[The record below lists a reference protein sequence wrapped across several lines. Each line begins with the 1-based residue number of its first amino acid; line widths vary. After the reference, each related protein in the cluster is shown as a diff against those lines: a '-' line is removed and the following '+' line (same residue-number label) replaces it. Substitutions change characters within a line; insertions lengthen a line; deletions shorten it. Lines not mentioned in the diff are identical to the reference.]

1 MKWLWLL
8 VAVIVGA
15 IAGAGWL
22 LDPGYLL
29 VRYGGVV
36 LETSIA
42 IAVLI
47 LVVGIWVSIWVMQLL
62 RRGLRTTTRLAD
74 WQHSKAMLAQHE
86 QQKKALL
93 ATLGGDWEQS
103 FKALHAEDQILSD
116 SAEAQQRRFIRT
128 ALAAHTAHARGDFA
142 ERDRVLRA
150 SKNVVLELPTLG
162 PLLVAQ
168 WYLES
173 GDIKNA
179 SKPLHQVLAVSKKN
193 ARAWSMLASV
203 HIASKDWEEA
213 EKCWAMLK
221 KLGQPYYTGLR
232 FHAFDFQRQD
242 VFANPIAA
250 DSLMLAKLLARRAGA
265 LKEYQELAPAQRRNI
280 AFLIAWAREL
290 GVSQRGSEG
299 AAVLAAALDEAWD
312 ASVFSQWSELALAA
326 PEDGLQRASG
336 WARGRTQ
343 DAHVQEVL
351 GLLAS
356 HSEQWAT
363 AKDHFEAALKLLPE
377 KAHAKVRLYRQLG
390 SVWRSLGD
398 DHRAL
403 QYFSQAE
410 ALATH

>member
-29 VRYGGVV
+29 VRYGSVV

-47 LVVGIWVSIWVMQLL
+47 LVVGIWVSIWVVQLL

-103 FKALHAEDQILSD
+103 FKALHPEDQILSD

-173 GDIKNA
+173 GDIKKA

-312 ASVFSQWSELALAA
+312 PSVFSQWSELALAA

-336 WARGRTQ
+336 WAKGRTQ
-343 DAHVQEVL
+343 DAHIQEVL

-363 AKDHFEAALKLLPE
+363 AKDYFEAALKLLPE
-377 KAHAKVRLYRQLG
+377 KAYAKVRLYRQLG

>member
-29 VRYGGVV
+29 VRYGSVV

-47 LVVGIWVSIWVMQLL
+47 LVVGIWVSIWVVQVL

-86 QQKKALL
+86 QQKRALL

-232 FHAFDFQRQD
+232 FHAFDFQRQG

-280 AFLIAWAREL
+280 AFLTAWAREL

-312 ASVFSQWSELALAA
+312 PSVFSQWSELALAA

-336 WARGRTQ
+336 WAKGRTQ
-343 DAHVQEVL
+343 DAHIQEVL

>member
-47 LVVGIWVSIWVMQLL
+47 LVVGIWVSIWVVQLL

-232 FHAFDFQRQD
+232 FHAFDFQRQG

-312 ASVFSQWSELALAA
+312 PSVFSQWSELALAA

-336 WARGRTQ
+336 WAKGRTQ
-343 DAHVQEVL
+343 DAHIQEVL

-356 HSEQWAT
+356 HSDQWAT
-363 AKDHFEAALKLLPE
+363 AKDYFEAALKLLPE
-377 KAHAKVRLYRQLG
+377 KAHAKVRLYRRLG

>member
-47 LVVGIWVSIWVMQLL
+47 LVVGIWVSIWVVQLL
-62 RRGLRTTTRLAD
+62 RRGLKTTTRLAD
-74 WQHSKAMLAQHE
+74 WQHSKAMLAQHQ

-150 SKNVVLELPTLG
+150 SKNVVLQLPTLG

-168 WYLES
+168 WCLES

>member
-47 LVVGIWVSIWVMQLL
+47 LVVGIWVSIWVVQLL

-232 FHAFDFQRQD
+232 FHAFDFQRQE

-280 AFLIAWAREL
+280 AFLTAWAREL

-312 ASVFSQWSELALAA
+312 PSVFSQWSELALAA

-336 WARGRTQ
+336 WAKGRTQ
-343 DAHVQEVL
+343 DAHIQEVL

-363 AKDHFEAALKLLPE
+363 AKDYFEAALKLLPE

>member
-47 LVVGIWVSIWVMQLL
+47 LVVGIWVSIWVVQLL

-173 GDIKNA
+173 GDIKKA

-312 ASVFSQWSELALAA
+312 PSVFSQWSELALAA

-336 WARGRTQ
+336 WAKGRTQ

-363 AKDHFEAALKLLPE
+363 AKDYFEAALKLLPE

>member
-47 LVVGIWVSIWVMQLL
+47 LVVGIWVSIWVVQLL
-62 RRGLRTTTRLAD
+62 RRGLRTTSRLAD

-116 SAEAQQRRFIRT
+116 NAEAQQRRFIRT

-280 AFLIAWAREL
+280 AFLTAWAREL

-312 ASVFSQWSELALAA
+312 PSVFSQWSELALAA

-336 WARGRTQ
+336 WAKGRTQ

-363 AKDHFEAALKLLPE
+363 AKDYFEAALKLLPE

>member
-42 IAVLI
+42 IAVLV
-47 LVVGIWVSIWVMQLL
+47 LVVGIWVSIWVVQLL
-62 RRGLRTTTRLAD
+62 RRGLKTTTRLAD
-74 WQHSKAMLAQHE
+74 WQHSKARLAQHE

-280 AFLIAWAREL
+280 AFLTAWAREL

-312 ASVFSQWSELALAA
+312 PSVFSQWSELALAA

-336 WARGRTQ
+336 WAKGRTQ
-343 DAHVQEVL
+343 DAHIQEVL

-363 AKDHFEAALKLLPE
+363 AKDYFEAALKLLPE

>member
-47 LVVGIWVSIWVMQLL
+47 LVVGIWVSIWVVQLL

-280 AFLIAWAREL
+280 AFLTAWAREL

-312 ASVFSQWSELALAA
+312 PSVFSQWSELALAA

-336 WARGRTQ
+336 WAKGRTQ
-343 DAHVQEVL
+343 DAHIQEVL

-363 AKDHFEAALKLLPE
+363 AKDYFEAALKLLPE

>member
-47 LVVGIWVSIWVMQLL
+47 LVVGIWASIWVVQLL

-280 AFLIAWAREL
+280 AFLTAWAREL

-312 ASVFSQWSELALAA
+312 PSVFSQWSELALAA

-336 WARGRTQ
+336 WAKGRTQ

-363 AKDHFEAALKLLPE
+363 AKDYFEAALKLLPE

>member
-29 VRYGGVV
+29 VRYGSVV

-47 LVVGIWVSIWVMQLL
+47 LVVGIWVSIWVVQLL

-232 FHAFDFQRQD
+232 FHAFDFQRQG

-280 AFLIAWAREL
+280 AFLTAWAREL

-312 ASVFSQWSELALAA
+312 PSVFSQWSELALAA

-336 WARGRTQ
+336 WAKGRTQ
-343 DAHVQEVL
+343 DAHIQEVL

>member
-47 LVVGIWVSIWVMQLL
+47 LVVGIWVSIWVVQLL

-173 GDIKNA
+173 GDIKKA

-280 AFLIAWAREL
+280 AFLTAWAREL

-312 ASVFSQWSELALAA
+312 PSVFSQWSELALAA

-336 WARGRTQ
+336 WAKGRTQ
-343 DAHVQEVL
+343 DAHIQEVL

-363 AKDHFEAALKLLPE
+363 AKDYFEAALKLLPE

>member
-47 LVVGIWVSIWVMQLL
+47 LVVGIWVSIWVVQLL

-74 WQHSKAMLAQHE
+74 WQHSKAMLVQHE

-280 AFLIAWAREL
+280 AFLTAWAREL

-312 ASVFSQWSELALAA
+312 PSVFSQWSELALAA

-336 WARGRTQ
+336 WAKGRTQ
-343 DAHVQEVL
+343 DAHIQEVL

-363 AKDHFEAALKLLPE
+363 AKDYFEAALKLLPE

>member
-312 ASVFSQWSELALAA
+312 PSVFSQWSELALAA

-336 WARGRTQ
+336 WAKGRTQ
-343 DAHVQEVL
+343 DAHIQEVL

-363 AKDHFEAALKLLPE
+363 AKDYFEAALKLLPE

>member
-29 VRYGGVV
+29 VRYGSVV

-47 LVVGIWVSIWVMQLL
+47 LVVGIWVSIWVVQLL

-86 QQKKALL
+86 QQKRALL

-250 DSLMLAKLLARRAGA
+250 DSLMLAKLSARRAGA

-280 AFLIAWAREL
+280 AFLTAWAREL

-312 ASVFSQWSELALAA
+312 PSVFSQWSELALAA

-336 WARGRTQ
+336 WAKGRTQ
-343 DAHVQEVL
+343 DAHIQEVL

>member
-47 LVVGIWVSIWVMQLL
+47 LVVGIWVSIWVVQLL
-62 RRGLRTTTRLAD
+62 RRGLKTTTRLAD

-150 SKNVVLELPTLG
+150 SKNVVLQLPTLG

-168 WYLES
+168 WCLES

-410 ALATH
+410 ALAAH

>member
-62 RRGLRTTTRLAD
+62 RRGLRNTTRLAD

-103 FKALHAEDQILSD
+103 FKALHPEDQILSD

-173 GDIKNA
+173 GDIKKA

-280 AFLIAWAREL
+280 AFLTAWAREL

-312 ASVFSQWSELALAA
+312 PSVFSQWSELALAA

-336 WARGRTQ
+336 WAKGRTQ

-363 AKDHFEAALKLLPE
+363 AKDYFEAALKLLPE

>member
-8 VAVIVGA
+8 VAVIVDA

-29 VRYGGVV
+29 VRYGSVV

-47 LVVGIWVSIWVMQLL
+47 LVVGIWVSIWVVQLL

-86 QQKKALL
+86 QQKRALL

-280 AFLIAWAREL
+280 AFLTAWAREL

-312 ASVFSQWSELALAA
+312 PSVFSQWSELALAA

-336 WARGRTQ
+336 WAKGRTQ
-343 DAHVQEVL
+343 DAHIQEVL

>member
-47 LVVGIWVSIWVMQLL
+47 LVVGIWVSIWVVQLL

-265 LKEYQELAPAQRRNI
+265 LKEYQDLAPAQRRNI

-312 ASVFSQWSELALAA
+312 PSVFSQWSELALAA

-336 WARGRTQ
+336 WAKGRTQ
-343 DAHVQEVL
+343 DAHIQEVL

>member
-47 LVVGIWVSIWVMQLL
+47 LVVGIWVSIWVVQLL

-116 SAEAQQRRFIRT
+116 SAEAQQRRFMRT

-150 SKNVVLELPTLG
+150 SKNVVLELPTHG

-221 KLGQPYYTGLR
+221 KLGQPYFTGLR
-232 FHAFDFQRQD
+232 FHAFDFQRQE

-312 ASVFSQWSELALAA
+312 PSVFSQWSELALAA

-336 WARGRTQ
+336 WAKGRTQ
-343 DAHVQEVL
+343 DAHIQEVL

-363 AKDHFEAALKLLPE
+363 AKDYFEAALKLLPE
-377 KAHAKVRLYRQLG
+377 KAHAKVRLYRRLG

>member
-47 LVVGIWVSIWVMQLL
+47 LVVGIWVSIWVVQLL
-62 RRGLRTTTRLAD
+62 RRGLKTTTRLAD

-116 SAEAQQRRFIRT
+116 NAEAQQRRFIRT

-150 SKNVVLELPTLG
+150 SKNVVLQLPTLG

-312 ASVFSQWSELALAA
+312 PSVFSQWSELALAA

-336 WARGRTQ
+336 WAKGRTQ
-343 DAHVQEVL
+343 DAHIQEVL

-356 HSEQWAT
+356 HSEQWAA
-363 AKDHFEAALKLLPE
+363 AKDYFEAALKLLPE

>member
-47 LVVGIWVSIWVMQLL
+47 LVVGIWVSIWVVQLL
-62 RRGLRTTTRLAD
+62 RRGLKTTTRLAD
-74 WQHSKAMLAQHE
+74 WQHSKARLAQHE

-232 FHAFDFQRQD
+232 FHAFDFQRQG

-280 AFLIAWAREL
+280 AFLTAWAREL

-312 ASVFSQWSELALAA
+312 PSVFSQWSELALAA

-336 WARGRTQ
+336 WAKGRTQ
-343 DAHVQEVL
+343 DAHIQEAL

-363 AKDHFEAALKLLPE
+363 AKDYFEAALKLLPE

>member
-173 GDIKNA
+173 GDIKKA

-312 ASVFSQWSELALAA
+312 PSVFSQWSELALAA

-336 WARGRTQ
+336 WAKGRTQ
-343 DAHVQEVL
+343 DAHIQEVL

-363 AKDHFEAALKLLPE
+363 AKDYFEAALKLLPE

>member
-47 LVVGIWVSIWVMQLL
+47 LVVGIWVSIWVVQLL

-232 FHAFDFQRQD
+232 FHAFDFQRQG

-280 AFLIAWAREL
+280 AFLTAWAREL

-312 ASVFSQWSELALAA
+312 PSVFSQWSELALAA

-336 WARGRTQ
+336 WAKGRTQ
-343 DAHVQEVL
+343 DAHIQEVL

>member
-47 LVVGIWVSIWVMQLL
+47 LVVGTWVSIWVMQLL
-62 RRGLRTTTRLAD
+62 RRGLRNTTRLAD

-162 PLLVAQ
+162 PLLAAQ

-312 ASVFSQWSELALAA
+312 PSVFSQWSELALAA
-326 PEDGLQRASG
+326 PEDGLQRASE
-336 WARGRTQ
+336 WAKGRTQ

-363 AKDHFEAALKLLPE
+363 AKDYFEAALKLLPE

>member
-47 LVVGIWVSIWVMQLL
+47 LVVGIWVSIWVVQLL

-179 SKPLHQVLAVSKKN
+179 SKPLLQVLAVSKKN

-232 FHAFDFQRQD
+232 FHAFDFQRQN

-265 LKEYQELAPAQRRNI
+265 LKEYQELARAQRRNI
-280 AFLIAWAREL
+280 AFLTAWAREL

-312 ASVFSQWSELALAA
+312 PSVFSQWSELALAA

-336 WARGRTQ
+336 WAKGRTQ
-343 DAHVQEVL
+343 DAHIQEVL

-363 AKDHFEAALKLLPE
+363 AKDYFEAALKLLPE

>member
-29 VRYGGVV
+29 VRYGSVV

-47 LVVGIWVSIWVMQLL
+47 LVVGIWVSIWVVQLL

-312 ASVFSQWSELALAA
+312 PSVFSQWSELALAA

-336 WARGRTQ
+336 WAKGRTQ
-343 DAHVQEVL
+343 DAHIQEVL

-363 AKDHFEAALKLLPE
+363 AKDYFEAALKLLPE

>member
-47 LVVGIWVSIWVMQLL
+47 LVVGIWVSIWVVQLL

-312 ASVFSQWSELALAA
+312 PSVFSQWSELALAA

-336 WARGRTQ
+336 WAKGRTQ
-343 DAHVQEVL
+343 DAHIQEVL

-363 AKDHFEAALKLLPE
+363 AKDYFEAALKLLPE

>member
-29 VRYGGVV
+29 VRYGSVV

-47 LVVGIWVSIWVMQLL
+47 LVVGIWVSIWVVQLL

-116 SAEAQQRRFIRT
+116 SAEAQQRRFMRT

-193 ARAWSMLASV
+193 ARAWSMLASL

-312 ASVFSQWSELALAA
+312 PSVFSKWSELALAA

-336 WARGRTQ
+336 WAKGRTQ

-363 AKDHFEAALKLLPE
+363 AKDYFEAALKLLPE

>member
-47 LVVGIWVSIWVMQLL
+47 LVVGIWVSIWVVQLL

-116 SAEAQQRRFIRT
+116 SAEAQQRRFILP

-150 SKNVVLELPTLG
+150 SKKVVLELPTLG

-173 GDIKNA
+173 GDIKKA

-280 AFLIAWAREL
+280 AFLTAWAREL

-312 ASVFSQWSELALAA
+312 PSVFSQWSELALAA

-336 WARGRTQ
+336 WAKGRTQ

-363 AKDHFEAALKLLPE
+363 AKDYFEAALKLLPE

>member
-47 LVVGIWVSIWVMQLL
+47 LVVGIWVSIWVVQLL

-86 QQKKALL
+86 QQKRALL

-280 AFLIAWAREL
+280 AFLTAWAREL

-312 ASVFSQWSELALAA
+312 PSVFSQWSELALAA

-336 WARGRTQ
+336 WAKGRTQ

-363 AKDHFEAALKLLPE
+363 AKDYFEAALKLLPE

>member
-47 LVVGIWVSIWVMQLL
+47 LVVGIWVSIWVVQLL

-173 GDIKNA
+173 GDIKKA

-280 AFLIAWAREL
+280 AFLTAWAREL

-312 ASVFSQWSELALAA
+312 PSVFSQWSELALAA

-336 WARGRTQ
+336 WAKGRTQ

-363 AKDHFEAALKLLPE
+363 AKDYFEAALKLLPE
-377 KAHAKVRLYRQLG
+377 KAHAKVRLYRRLG

>member
-173 GDIKNA
+173 GDIKKA

-280 AFLIAWAREL
+280 AFLTAWAREL

-312 ASVFSQWSELALAA
+312 PSVFSQWSELALAA

-336 WARGRTQ
+336 WAKGRTQ

-363 AKDHFEAALKLLPE
+363 AKDYFEAALKLLPE

>member
-36 LETSIA
+36 LESSIA

-47 LVVGIWVSIWVMQLL
+47 LVVGIWVSIWVVQLL

-173 GDIKNA
+173 GDIKKA

-232 FHAFDFQRQD
+232 FHAFDFQRQE

-265 LKEYQELAPAQRRNI
+265 LKEYQDLAPAQRRNI

-312 ASVFSQWSELALAA
+312 PSVFSQWSELALAA

-336 WARGRTQ
+336 WAKGRTQ
-343 DAHVQEVL
+343 DAHIQEVL

-363 AKDHFEAALKLLPE
+363 AKDYFEAALKLLPE
-377 KAHAKVRLYRQLG
+377 KAHAKVRLYRRLG

>member
-47 LVVGIWVSIWVMQLL
+47 LVVGIWVSIWVVQLL

-103 FKALHAEDQILSD
+103 FQALHAEDQILSD

-162 PLLVAQ
+162 PLLAAQ

-280 AFLIAWAREL
+280 AFLTAWAREL

-312 ASVFSQWSELALAA
+312 PSVFSQWSELALAA

-336 WARGRTQ
+336 WAKGRTQ

-363 AKDHFEAALKLLPE
+363 AKDYFEAALKLLPE

>member
-47 LVVGIWVSIWVMQLL
+47 LVVGIWVSIWVVQLL
-62 RRGLRTTTRLAD
+62 RRGLKTTTRLAD

-312 ASVFSQWSELALAA
+312 PSVFSQWSELALAA

-336 WARGRTQ
+336 WAKGRTQ
-343 DAHVQEVL
+343 DAHIQEVL

-363 AKDHFEAALKLLPE
+363 AKDYFEAALKLLPE

>member
-29 VRYGGVV
+29 VRYGSVV

-47 LVVGIWVSIWVMQLL
+47 LVVGIWVSIWVVQLL

-280 AFLIAWAREL
+280 AFLTAWAREL

-312 ASVFSQWSELALAA
+312 PSVFSQWSELALAA

-336 WARGRTQ
+336 WAKGRTQ

-363 AKDHFEAALKLLPE
+363 AKDYFEAALKLLPE

>member
-29 VRYGGVV
+29 VRYGGVM

-47 LVVGIWVSIWVMQLL
+47 LVVGIWVSIWVVQLL
-62 RRGLRTTTRLAD
+62 RRGLKTTTRLAD
-74 WQHSKAMLAQHE
+74 WQHSKAMLAQHQ

-103 FKALHAEDQILSD
+103 FKALHPEDQILSD

-168 WYLES
+168 WCLES

-410 ALATH
+410 ALAPH